1 MSNFSQHIN
10 SFLINN
16 LFEKNK
22 NNYICKRINNEYNL
36 NYKPIGTPLL
46 KYKSF

>member
-1 MSNFSQHIN
+1 LQ
-10 SFLINN
+10 
-16 LFEKNK
+16 EKSVLSKENA
-22 NNYICKRINNEYNL
+22 YLCKRINNEYNL